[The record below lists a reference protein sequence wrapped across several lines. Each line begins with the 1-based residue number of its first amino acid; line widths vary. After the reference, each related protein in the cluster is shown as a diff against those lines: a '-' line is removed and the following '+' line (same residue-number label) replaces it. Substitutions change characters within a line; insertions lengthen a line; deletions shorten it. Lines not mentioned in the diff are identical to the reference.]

1 MSALDED
8 QWALL
13 MAVAAR
19 VTPETAGLDD
29 TAKRDF
35 RALIDTALGQRPAAV
50 QKQFAGLLKIV
61 RLAPVFRYGKPFDK
75 LPPEKQDAVI
85 AWFQDAP
92 VTLLRKG
99 LWGLKAMVFMG
110 YYGRPEAATRVGW
123 TPTFDGNTEL
133 AKRHNQRQGGEMA
146 EGAQ

>member
-1 MSALDED
+1 MSALDES

-19 VTPETAGLDD
+19 VTPETAHLD
-29 TAKRDF
+29 AAAERDF
-35 RALIDTALGQRPAAV
+35 RTLIDTALSQRPPAV
-50 QKQFAGLLKIV
+50 QKQFGSLLKIV
-61 RLAPVFRYGKPFDK
+61 RLAPLFRYGKPFEK
-75 LPPEKQDAVI
+75 LTSEKQDAVI

-99 LWGLKAMVFMG
+99 MWGLKAMVFMG
-110 YYGRPEAATRVGW
+110 YYGRPEAASQVGW
-123 TPTFDGNTEL
+123 TPSFDGNTEL
-133 AKRHNQRQGGEMA
+133 AKRHNQRVA